1 MAKKEYT
8 YEEICRDIVAKKFAP
23 VYIMMGDEP
32 FFMDQITDLLLENVL
47 EESERDFNQIIMY
60 GADTDAASIINAARD
75 KCRHLVVG
83 NLFGLEQHP
92 GFVCCGSQRLTTI

>member
-1 MAKKEYT
+1 MHSPFENMAKKEYT
-8 YEEICRDIVAKKFAP
+8 YEEMCRNIVAKKFAP

-60 GADTDAASIINAARD
+60 LSLIHISEPRD
-75 KCRHLVVG
+75 
-83 NLFGLEQHP
+83 
-92 GFVCCGSQRLTTI
+92 

>member
-47 EESERDFNQIIMY
+47 EESERDVKISVS
-60 GADTDAASIINAARD
+60 GCSGGSIN
-75 KCRHLVVG
+75 
-83 NLFGLEQHP
+83 
-92 GFVCCGSQRLTTI
+92 S